1 MLADIYA
8 TSSVID
14 AAGSPVQL
22 RGNISVA
29 HANALYRTVR
39 SLDPT
44 AVIEV
49 GMAFGIATL
58 AIASA
63 LHDAANGGQLIS
75 IDPHQSRHWRNIGML
90 NLQRAG
96 LDGNHRLIERVDYLA
111 LPQLVNDGETV
122 QFAYIDGWHTF
133 DYTLLDF
140 FYIDRMLAPGGVVGF
155 NDCALPS
162 VRRVTRF
169 VTTHRR
175 YREIDVGL
183 RRRYASRDVP
193 TTFRRLATLRSKSD
207 RYFRKL
213 ETWEPPSDFYAR
225 F

>member
-1 MLADIYA
+1 VRLRDRFEPALEVPNPVLADIYA

-14 AAGSPVQL
+14 DAGSPVQL

-75 IDPHQSRHWRNIGML
+75 IDPHQSRHWR
-90 NLQRAG
+90 
-96 LDGNHRLIERVDYLA
+96 
-111 LPQLVNDGETV
+111 
-122 QFAYIDGWHTF
+122 
-133 DYTLLDF
+133 
-140 FYIDRMLAPGGVVGF
+140 
-155 NDCALPS
+155 
-162 VRRVTRF
+162 RVTRF

-193 TTFRRLATLRSKSD
+193 TTIRRLATLRSKSD